1 MLQVCLFVAIGWRTT
16 TCHHEHARASE
27 TNTVASSVAN
37 SNAAYQ
43 PLLNSDWEVLQQ
55 NVVVVAAS
63 IPVVVVGVGTAVS
76 SRWGAADAVTEAL
89 SSSRSFGSSLHQW
102 QSLTCNKINF
112 PNAPSLQRILDLFRF
127 LCDWSTTSTPAN
139 EIRYIFSAGFQIIF
153 PWRTTYRAKERKTFT
168 NLYRFQPLLD
178 LCINGREINVVI
190 KIDIIIGL
198 VCRCLLYSN
207 IFLMPPA
214 RSVLLL
220 LPSF

>member
-1 MLQVCLFVAIGWRTT
+1 MSMHVLQKLIPLPLPSPTLT
-16 TCHHEHARASE
+16 LHH
-27 TNTVASSVAN
+27 
-37 SNAAYQ
+37 Q

-76 SRWGAADAVTEAL
+76 SRWVAADAVTEAL

-139 EIRYIFSAGFQIIF
+139 VIRYILVPVFKSSFLDAQ
-153 PWRTTYRAKERKTFT
+153 RTERKRGRHSQTF
-168 NLYRFQPLLD
+168 
-178 LCINGREINVVI
+178 IVSS
-190 KIDIIIGL
+190 
-198 VCRCLLYSN
+198 RCSTCVS
-207 IFLMPPA
+207 MEEK
-214 RSVLLL
+214 
-220 LPSF
+220 